1 MMVDMK
7 VDPVPEQDFFKPSTT
22 TSTTTKH
29 RTMLSQS
36 APTIPALQQ
45 TSDRMSYTKK
55 DFATLAGFY
64 LGPMSP
70 RSQVFEELRIPINTQ
85 VATNEGGY
93 SPHRKKKRQSCDDVA
108 SIFKSVGLYPR
119 YVYECDISGR
129 VVGGKIPLHGP
140 LAKDIE
146 RLLVVG
152 QHGDDKYFNLIRD

>member
-1 MMVDMK
+1 MVDLK
-7 VDPVPEQDFFKPSTT
+7 VDPVPEHFFKPSATT
-22 TSTTTKH
+22 TSTTKH

-36 APTIPALQQ
+36 APTIPTLQQ
-45 TSDRMSYTKK
+45 STSDRMSYTKK
-55 DFATLAGFY
+55 KDFTTLAGYY

-85 VATNEGGY
+85 ATNEGAY
-93 SPHRKKKRQSCDDVA
+93 SPHRKKKRQSCDDLA
-108 SIFKSVGLYPR
+108 SIFRSLGLYPL

-140 LAKDIE
+140 LSKDIE

-152 QHGDDKYFNLIRD
+152 QHGDEKYFHLIRD